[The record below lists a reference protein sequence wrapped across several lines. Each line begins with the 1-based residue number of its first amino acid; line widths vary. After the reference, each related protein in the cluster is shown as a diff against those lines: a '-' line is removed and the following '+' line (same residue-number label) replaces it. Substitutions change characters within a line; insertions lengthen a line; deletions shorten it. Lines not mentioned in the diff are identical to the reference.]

1 VRAPPP
7 LTRLPAYPVT
17 GGVGLIAAAVTV
29 LIALGRWDLARFE
42 MSPAVFAGQPW
53 RVLTSALPHLLDVAR
68 FDIFHLPFNL
78 FWLWLFGTLIEDVW
92 GHLRTLALVVVLAA
106 GSALAEYA
114 LFRGGVG
121 LSGVT
126 YGLFGLLWVLAPRD
140 KRFAGAVDA
149 NTTRLMVIW
158 FFLCIAATL
167 ARVWAIANVAHGVG
181 ALLGGLVGFAV
192 AARGARQ
199 WAAALAVP
207 ATLFAATAGAGPL
220 RPRVNLAHDA
230 SGSFQLG
237 YQALEAGRFE
247 EGVKH
252 YRVVVATNPKNA
264 AAWYNLGI
272 AHENLKRWDEAL
284 AAYQRSWEVDPLDTR
299 HRAAYL
305 GTCERLGMVAA
316 RAGRHA
322 DAVRYLEAATKVDGD
337 DAAMWFLLSRS
348 YAELGRDQ
356 EAEAARERAVKVA
369 PKERSSPP

>member
-1 VRAPPP
+1 MRQAPP
-7 LTRLPAYPVT
+7 LTRLPSYPVT
-17 GGVGLIAAAVTV
+17 GGVGLIAAAVTLLV
-29 LIALGRWDLARFE
+29 ASGRWDIARFE
-42 MSPAVFAGQPW
+42 MSPATFAGQPW
-53 RVLTSALPHLLDVAR
+53 RVVTSALPHLLDLGR

-92 GHLRTLALVVVLAA
+92 GHVRTLALVLLLAA
-106 GSALAEYA
+106 GSGLAEYA

-126 YGLFGLLWVLAPRD
+126 YGLFGVLWVLAPRD

-149 NTTRLMVIW
+149 HTTRLMVIW
-158 FFLCIAATL
+158 FFLCIAAT
-167 ARVWAIANVAHGVG
+167 ASHVWAIANVAHGVG

-192 AARGARQ
+192 VGAGARR
-199 WAAALAVP
+199 WAAGLAVP
-207 ATLFAATAGAGPL
+207 ALVAASWAGAGPL

-252 YRVVVATNPKNA
+252 YRVVVATNPRSA

-272 AHENLKRWDEAL
+272 AYENLRRWDEAVE
-284 AAYQRSWEVDPLDTR
+284 AYRRAWEVDPLDTR

-305 GTCERLGMVAA
+305 GTCSRLGMQAA
-316 RAGRHA
+316 QKGRHE
-322 DAVRYLEAATKVDGD
+322 DAVRYLKAALEVGGD
-337 DAAMWFLLSRS
+337 DGTLWFLLSRS
-348 YAELGRDQ
+348 YAELGRDKDAD
-356 EAEAARERAVKVA
+356 EARERAVQAA
-369 PKERSSPP
+369 PQR